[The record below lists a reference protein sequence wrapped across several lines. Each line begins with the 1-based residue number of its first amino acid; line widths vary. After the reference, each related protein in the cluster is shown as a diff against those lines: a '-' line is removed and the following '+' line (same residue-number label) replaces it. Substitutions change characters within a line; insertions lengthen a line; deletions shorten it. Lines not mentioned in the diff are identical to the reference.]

1 MNSIDHRSTPNY
13 EDQRSEVS
21 RQENNRMIPI
31 LPRKATPSNIRS
43 KSSDVRDMFVYNRT
57 EETNTLPETDELN
70 RYGRNRVRSR
80 QPSKEN
86 HSSRY
91 SVKSVDHVRE
101 YMEKKRVKEI
111 LFSHIKNHSN
121 IIEFE
126 RFIKE
131 QKPDLNC
138 RDDEWK
144 TPLHQVT
151 IWNMSTAWVNILIRH
166 GADINRLT
174 PQNKTALHY
183 ACENNNVTV
192 AALLLRYKAS
202 TNVIDNEGNSPINIA
217 IKKDNKELI
226 SLLLSTTKDIP
237 FKSKQQRSPRSI
249 DVFRKYSTS
258 RKRSTKYEPS
268 LSNRHSSNQFAQYSK
283 KLGTQAH
290 SSSSTGNAN
299 CMPKFLYSRDSESA
313 HNLKEAKAP
322 SKKIS
327 QYKQYSGMLVK
338 NREKNKNYTINTEIK
353 PKYLTEREEAS
364 TVSNITQDFT
374 SQIKFST
381 SPKTKFT
388 DLYKSKR
395 VGKTH
400 LYRENTDNL
409 RAIDTLTPSNSLS
422 NKEPLSITTP
432 TAGKLGSTLM
442 QNAKSNL
449 SNYDIKM
456 FNNSDSDSIN
466 KNGNELMN
474 YLKPSSNMSPE
485 KHSPLH
491 EAE

>member
-1 MNSIDHRSTPNY
+1 MNSADHRSTPNY

-21 RQENNRMIPI
+21 KQETNRMIPV

-43 KSSDVRDMFVYNRT
+43 KSTDVRDAFMYNRT
-57 EETNTLPETDELN
+57 EQTNTLPETDDIN
-70 RYGRNRVRSR
+70 RYDRNRVRSR

-101 YMEKKRVKEI
+101 YMEKKRLKDI

-144 TPLHQVT
+144 TPLHLAT
-151 IWNMSTAWVNILIRH
+151 IWNMSTAWVTILIRH

-174 PQNKTALHY
+174 PQNKTALHF

-192 AALLLRYKAS
+192 AALLLRYKAN
-202 TNVIDNEGNSPINIA
+202 TNIIDNEGNSPISIA

-258 RKRSTKYEPS
+258 RKRSTKNETS
-268 LSNRHSSNQFAQYSK
+268 LGNRHSSNQFAQY
-283 KLGTQAH
+283 
-290 SSSSTGNAN
+290 N
-299 CMPKFLYSRDSESA
+299 
-313 HNLKEAKAP
+313 
-322 SKKIS
+322 KKIL

-338 NREKNKNYTINTEIK
+338 NKEKNTNYTINTEIK

-364 TVSNITQDFT
+364 TVSNMTQDFT
-374 SQIKFST
+374 SQVKLNT
-381 SPKTKFT
+381 SPQTKFT

-395 VGKTH
+395 MGKPY
-400 LYRENTDNL
+400 LQRENTDTL
-409 RAIDTLTPSNSLS
+409 RAIDTSTPSNSLF
-422 NKEPLSITTP
+422 NKEPLSISTP
-432 TAGKLGSTLM
+432 TAGKVGSTLM
-442 QNAKSNL
+442 QNVKSNL

-466 KNGNELMN
+466 KNSNELMN
-474 YLKPSSNMSPE
+474 YLKPSATMSPE
-485 KHSPLH
+485 KHLH
-491 EAE
+491 HDVESKKQSLYQGGFVEETEEGKILDHEDSISNESEVP